1 MPSWEPASRTDSS
14 EALRSAARAARL
26 CGAASSRRDRR
37 AAIRANSTATKNALA
52 AINPTVTVRTI
63 HGLLMVADSTGGSAA
78 RADRHK
84 HRRRDV
90 VVDGADLGPQG
101 PLDGLRC
108 VCQLGWIG

>member
-52 AINPTVTVRTI
+52 AIKPTVTTSTT
-63 HGLLMVADSTGGSAA
+63 HGLFMGNDLVVGCVVCEVDGQEHRGWHAVIDGANVGPQNALGGS
-78 RADRHK
+78 HPVGK
-84 HRRRDV
+84 
-90 VVDGADLGPQG
+90 
-101 PLDGLRC
+101 
-108 VCQLGWIG
+108 I